1 MLHGVIEKSTQNI
14 ALSRSRL
21 YGTYGFQEV
30 LKPFGVG
37 RLSGGRYIGQNF
49 LYNTSDQFIAQLWKM
64 TLKSVGN
71 GLCD

>member
-1 MLHGVIEKSTQNI
+1 MLHSVIEKSTQNI
-14 ALSRSRL
+14 ALSRSRV
-21 YGTYGFQEV
+21 YGTYGFQKV
-30 LKPFGVG
+30 LKPFSVG